1 MTLESNFVFITPLI
15 EDIFFKLYLIQ
26 RVILEVGNNALLAVI
41 KLVIYK
47 NTPAHYCLHFCP

>member
-26 RVILEVGNNALLAVI
+26 RVILEVGAFDCDKAGHL
-41 KLVIYK
+41 
-47 NTPAHYCLHFCP
+47 